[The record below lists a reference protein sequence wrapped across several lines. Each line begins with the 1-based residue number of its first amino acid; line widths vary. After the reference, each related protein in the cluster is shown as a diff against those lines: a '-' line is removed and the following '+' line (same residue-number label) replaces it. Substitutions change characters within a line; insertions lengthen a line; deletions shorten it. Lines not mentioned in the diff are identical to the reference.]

1 MAFYMRVTIHDND
14 FSDCLEATCE
24 RLHTAFHYEYSVPHD
39 ETSIDIEGLKYFIAK
54 MMAANHIL
62 CHIMEDKE
70 PYSLEVENHHVKYFL
85 EHLQIEF
92 VDEMLDWDNRESCY
106 IPLWSENAFVVT
118 R

>member
-24 RLHTAFHYEYSVPHD
+24 RLHAAFHYEYSVPHD
-39 ETSIDIEGLKYFIAK
+39 ETSIDIEGLKYFVAK

-62 CHIMEDKE
+62 HNIMTYKD
-70 PYSLEVENHHVKYFL
+70 PYSLEIEKSHINYFL
-85 EHLQIEF
+85 ERLQIEF